1 MKRKLYLG
9 RSAILGLRFGA
20 FLLGIVAALALAY
33 IGIHTYQARTGLPG
47 GELTIAPAF
56 ALFFYVGWTAKEG
69 SLRRRAAKRR
79 AQKRPPPKRTAFT
92 TPTIYQRLPPNVN
105 QRSVSNEDQYPSY
118 RKLPGHS

>member
-33 IGIHTYQARTGLPG
+33 IGLHTYQARTGLPG
-47 GELTIAPAF
+47 GELTIVPAF

-69 SLRRRAAKRR
+69 CLRRRKEAKRR
-79 AQKRPPPKRTAFT
+79 AQKKTA
-92 TPTIYQRLPPNVN
+92 
-105 QRSVSNEDQYPSY
+105 SEEDGLHDTNSISDLSRRCQTGKE
-118 RKLPGHS
+118 RRA